1 MEDYSYLFQSEKI
14 YSENILSFYN
24 FFYKENPLEYI
35 NNSVLEKPFF
45 LYLVY
50 PSEKIIKEL
59 FYKNDLIR
67 FRFIDFFTENLDL
80 VEQREI
86 KINNFLKNNDIE
98 HIENIFSKIKT
109 DIDIKYMNE
118 IKYLIDDV
126 VENKEIYLNWII
138 NKTFQIVFSEH
149 LIDIKSLSARLLILF
164 YFNKFFIKERS
175 YQLKIDDPDY
185 IEFTRLLI
193 KYKDLYNIN
202 LKYTNVKFKDDTV
215 TTSNIASK
223 EYLLM
228 CFFNSLKNPSLID
241 RKTITWFY
249 IFFSNYIPIEIQNDI
264 LYIIL
269 GSDVKKNTIG
279 LIMEILKAHDKD
291 YSELNE
297 EEKEDIIKNIKSD
310 YVFKQSEFPSNFNY
324 SDYID
329 NVLLIKKLSGNNQR
343 YEFLKNINYD
353 DIEKNNL
360 FFILYCD
367 PLEETWNS
375 IKNKI
380 LKIETKF
387 NNLNLSD
394 EKLIKIY
401 NSVTYTD
408 LNKKEINVIKRNGE
422 YVLGDIETLLESFP
436 SLFDKNILFYNFILF
451 LNNYEILLLN
461 NKVGI
466 TSNIK
471 SYNTNIETLKNI
483 FKSIK
488 PNKDFCNG
496 YQRFK

>member
-35 NNSVLEKPFF
+35 NNSVLENPFF

-59 FYKNDLIR
+59 FYKNDLLR

-80 VEQREI
+80 IDQREI
-86 KINNFLKNNDIE
+86 KINNFLKNNDIA

-126 VENKEIYLNWII
+126 VENKEMYLNWLI
-138 NKTFQIVFSEH
+138 NKTFKIYFSRSF
-149 LIDIKSLSARLLILF
+149 INIKLLSVRLLILY

-175 YQLKIDDPDY
+175 YQLKTDDPDY

-193 KYKDLYNIN
+193 KYRDFYSIN
-202 LKYTNVKFKDDTV
+202 LDYTSIKFKNDDTPTPNL
-215 TTSNIASK
+215 TTK

-228 CFFNSLKNPSLID
+228 RFFDSLRNPSLID
-241 RKTITWFY
+241 RKIITWFY
-249 IFFSNYIPIEIQNDI
+249 IFFSDDIPNEIQNDI

-269 GSDVKKNTIG
+269 GSNVKKNTIG
-279 LIMEILKAHDKD
+279 LIMQILKAYNKD
-291 YSELNE
+291 YSELSE
-297 EEKEDIIKNIKSD
+297 EEKEDIIKNIKND

-324 SDYID
+324 DDYI
-329 NVLLIKKLSGNNQR
+329 NNILLIKKLSDNNEN

-353 DIEKNNL
+353 DIENNNL
-360 FFILYCD
+360 FFILHCD
-367 PLEETWNS
+367 PLEETWSS

-387 NNLNLSD
+387 NNLNLPV

-401 NSVTYTD
+401 NSITYTD
-408 LNKKEINVIKRNGE
+408 INKKEINVIKKDGE
-422 YVLGDIETLLESFP
+422 YVLEDIGILLESSP
-436 SLFDKNILFYNFILF
+436 SLFDGNILFYNFILF

-461 NKVGI
+461 NKTDVI
-466 TSNIK
+466 NNIK

-488 PNKDFCNG
+488 PNKDFYNG